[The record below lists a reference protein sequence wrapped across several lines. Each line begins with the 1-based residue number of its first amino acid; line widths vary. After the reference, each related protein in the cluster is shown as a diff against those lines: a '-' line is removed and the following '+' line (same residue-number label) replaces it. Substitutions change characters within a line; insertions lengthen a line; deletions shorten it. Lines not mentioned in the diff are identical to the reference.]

1 MSWKSVTPVQQTKTA
16 DGPGV
21 SHAEELDPR
30 AALLA
35 VMLRLRWFIRLRWG
49 FVGAA
54 VASLALEH
62 VVWHDVRRP
71 PALVGLLTGLGVVN
85 LVWTLISR
93 ALFDPRRHT
102 VASPEAKAPY
112 LVAFANAQVVV
123 DLLLLTGI
131 LRYTGGVE
139 NPFAVFY
146 LFHMAIVS
154 FALIRWQAILQA
166 AWALALYSTL
176 AIGEWQQWITPHFDL
191 LPWSPLGI
199 YTRPGYVLTALAAV
213 ASGIV
218 GALYFNSWI
227 GEHFQ
232 SQEGDLHRA
241 NAGLQKAQLA
251 IQDLQR
257 RRSRFMQTAAHQLKS
272 PLAVIQTLTD
282 LIRSQVVSPEAV
294 AGTCDKVIRRCQD
307 GIAQVTELLT
317 LARVQEA
324 DPARHRQS
332 QTDVR
337 EVVAELCRRVRPL
350 AEGKQIELL
359 EWAPPEGNLY
369 VNVDAHDLRDCL
381 NNLIENAIKY
391 TPGPGRVR
399 VMITSKQENGQI
411 ESVGIHISDTGIGI
425 DPSLLQS
432 PDGEP
437 GREPI
442 FDAFRRGANVITA
455 GIPGTGLGLSIV
467 REVVEQAGGRIGV
480 LSRVGA
486 GSSFTVTLPASS
498 DSAAQSVVR
507 DTRATKVVLEAA
519 DGPALDAAA
528 GPVHDLSVAQGSE
541 ICPRVCIRPAA
552 GQSAGGATQQTE

>member
-1 MSWKSVTPVQQTKTA
+1 MPVQPPNATGQSSACPT
-16 DGPGV
+16 D
-21 SHAEELDPR
+21 EFDPR
-30 AALLA
+30 AALLV
-35 VMLRLRWFIRLRWG
+35 VMFRLRWFIRLRWG
-49 FVGAA
+49 FIIATTA
-54 VASLALEH
+54 LLALEH
-62 VVWHDVRRP
+62 VVWTDVRRP
-71 PALVGLLTGLGVVN
+71 PALIGLLVGLATVN
-85 LVWTLISR
+85 LIWTLISR
-93 ALFDPRRHT
+93 ALFGPPRR
-102 VASPEAKAPY
+102 VVVPPDSRVPY
-112 LVAFANAQVVV
+112 LVGFANAQVAV
-123 DLLLLTGI
+123 DLLLLTSI

-146 LFHMAIVS
+146 LFHVAIVS
-154 FALIRWQAILQA
+154 LVLIRWQAILQA

-176 AIGEWQQWITPHFDL
+176 AIGEWQQWITPHFDF
-191 LPWSPLGI
+191 LPWCPLGI
-199 YTRPGYVLTALAAV
+199 YARPGYVLTALAAV
-213 ASGIV
+213 ASGIG

-227 GEHFQ
+227 GKHFQ

-241 NAGLQKAQLA
+241 NAALRKAQLA

-282 LIRSQVVSPEAV
+282 LIRSKVVPPEAV

-324 DPARHRQS
+324 DPARHRRS

-337 EVVAELCRRVRPL
+337 EVVAELCRRFRPL
-350 AEGKQIELL
+350 AEGQQIEIL
-359 EWAPPEGNLY
+359 EWAPAEGNLH
-369 VNVDAHDLRDCL
+369 VSVDAHDLRDCL
-381 NNLIENAIKY
+381 GNLIENAIKY

-399 VMITSKQENGQI
+399 VMVTVKEQSGQI
-411 ESVGIHISDTGIGI
+411 ESVGIHVSDTGIGI

-432 PDGEP
+432 PDGDT
-437 GREPI
+437 GHEPI

-480 LSRVGA
+480 VSRVGA

-498 DSAAQSVVR
+498 DVTDHPVVR
-507 DTRATKVVLEAA
+507 DTRATKVVLESPTDSAS
-519 DGPALDAAA
+519 D
-528 GPVHDLSVAQGSE
+528 
-541 ICPRVCIRPAA
+541 IRPNPGPNPAP
-552 GQSAGGATQQTE
+552 STSL

>member
-1 MSWKSVTPVQQTKTA
+1 MSVQQTNAT
-16 DGPGV
+16 DQPSV
-21 SHAEELDPR
+21 SHTEEFDPR
-30 AALLA
+30 AALLV

-54 VASLALEH
+54 IALLALEH
-62 VVWHDVRRP
+62 VVWSGVRRP
-71 PALVGLLTGLGVVN
+71 PALVGLLTGLGMVN
-85 LVWTLISR
+85 LIWILVSR
-93 ALFDPRRHT
+93 ALVDAPRRT
-102 VASPEAKAPY
+102 VASPEAKVPY
-112 LVAFANAQVVV
+112 LVAFANVQVAV

-146 LFHMAIVS
+146 LFHMAIMS
-154 FALIRWQAILQA
+154 LILTRWQAILQA
-166 AWALALYSTL
+166 AWALVLYSTL
-176 AIGEWQQWITPHFDL
+176 AIGEWQQWITPHFDF

-199 YTRPGYVLTALAAV
+199 YMRPGYVLTALAAV

-227 GEHFQ
+227 GKHFQ
-232 SQEGDLHRA
+232 SQEGDLHRV
-241 NAGLQKAQLA
+241 NAALQKAQLA

-282 LIRSQVVSPEAV
+282 LIRSKVVPPEAV

-307 GIAQVTELLT
+307 GIAQVAELLT

-337 EVVAELCRRVRPL
+337 EVVAELCRRFRPL
-350 AEGKQIELL
+350 AEGRQIELV

-369 VNVDAHDLRDCL
+369 VSVDAHDLRDCL
-381 NNLIENAIKY
+381 GNLIENAIKY

-399 VMITSKQENGQI
+399 VMITSKQEHGQL

-437 GREPI
+437 GHEPI

-480 LSRVGA
+480 VSRVGA

-498 DSAAQSVVR
+498 GGAGQTMVR

-519 DGPALDAAA
+519 DGRVLDAAGGA
-528 GPVHDLSVAQGSE
+528 VHDLT
-541 ICPRVCIRPAA
+541 CRA
-552 GQSAGGATQQTE
+552 GL